1 MSIKHAI
8 LAIMAEEPTHGYEL
22 KKRFDDA
29 LGTFWPL
36 QQAQVYNNLKLLEK
50 ANFIELE
57 EQQAQD
63 GLPDRK
69 YFRVTNNGQ
78 QELADWLG
86 SPVKGNRKLKDEFY
100 LKLTT
105 LVNVLDQWE
114 DAVALLWQQRD
125 VYLQQLRDLEQA
137 LGQIEAQGDDVMA
150 ALLEGAILH
159 LEADLVWLDRVE
171 ERFQSRSMS
180 GANGSGQNINDSSTR
195 DDITRAQAR

>member
-1 MSIKHAI
+1 MVSMYLNTNLMSIKHAI

-29 LGTFWPL
+29 LGAFWPL

-57 EQQAQD
+57 EQQAQE

-69 YFRVTNNGQ
+69 YFRLTDDGQ

-86 SPVKGNRKLKDEFY
+86 SPVRGNRKLKDEFY

-105 LVNVLDQWE
+105 LVNVLDKWE
-114 DAVALLWQQRD
+114 DAVTLLWQQRD

-159 LEADLVWLDRVE
+159 MEADLAWLDRVE
-171 ERFQSRSMS
+171 ERFQSHSAVSSNASSPSR
-180 GANGSGQNINDSSTR
+180 GA
-195 DDITRAQAR
+195 A

>member
-29 LGTFWPL
+29 LGAFWPL
-36 QQAQVYNNLKLLEK
+36 QQAQVYNNLRLLEK
-50 ANFIELE
+50 ANFIELD

-69 YFRVTNNGQ
+69 YFRLTNDGQ
-78 QELADWLG
+78 EELANWLG
-86 SPVKGNRKLKDEFY
+86 SPVKGNRKLKDELY

-105 LVNVLDQWE
+105 LVNVLDKWE

-137 LGQIEAQGDDVMA
+137 LGQVEAQGDNVMA

-159 LEADLVWLDRVE
+159 LEADLAWLDRVE
-171 ERFQSRSMS
+171 DRFQNRPAYHSDPQQVEA
-180 GANGSGQNINDSSTR
+180 GI
-195 DDITRAQAR
+195 